1 MERLRGVNL
10 GSWLV
15 LEKWMVPSLFE
26 GVDATDET
34 TWCVALGEEAAP
46 RLRAH
51 WARWITRED
60 FAWIAE
66 RGLNA
71 VRIPFGHW
79 VLGPPYPYHPVY
91 GARREPFVTGGIE
104 VLDRALRWAAEFGL
118 KVVLDLHAAAGCQN
132 GFDNGGILNVCDW
145 HTKAEY
151 IDHSVELLGRLAE
164 RYRAEPALFAFEVLN
179 EPRWDVPTDILKRY
193 YERAYAAIRAT
204 M

>member
-26 GVDATDET
+26 GVEATDET

-51 WARWITRED
+51 WARWVTRED

-71 VRIPFGHW
+71 VRIQHIGVP
-79 VLGPPYPYHPVY
+79 
-91 GARREPFVTGGIE
+91 
-104 VLDRALRWAAEFGL
+104 GL
-118 KVVLDLHAAAGCQN
+118 
-132 GFDNGGILNVCDW
+132 
-145 HTKAEY
+145 
-151 IDHSVELLGRLAE
+151 
-164 RYRAEPALFAFEVLN
+164 
-179 EPRWDVPTDILKRY
+179 
-193 YERAYAAIRAT
+193 
-204 M
+204 

>member
-1 MERLRGVNL
+1 MERVRGVNL

-26 GVDATDET
+26 GVEATDET
-34 TWCVALGEEAAP
+34 TWCVALGDEAAP
-46 RLRAH
+46 RLREH

-91 GARREPFVTGGIE
+91 GARREPFVPGGVE
-104 VLDRALRWAAEFGL
+104 VLDRALRWAQEFGL
-118 KVVLDLHAAAGCQN
+118 RVVLDLHAAAGCQN

-145 HTKAEY
+145 HTKEEY
-151 IDHSVELLGRLAE
+151 IDHSVELLGRLAA
-164 RYRAEPALFAFEVLN
+164 RYRAEPALFAFE
-179 EPRWDVPTDILKRY
+179 
-193 YERAYAAIRAT
+193 
-204 M
+204 